1 MLRKLFKFHGGVKPQ
16 TNKAQSTTAPI
27 APVPLPDRLVIPLHQ
42 AVGGHPRPLVQPGDR
57 VLKGQR
63 IGGADGSLSSA
74 VHASTSG
81 IVATWHR
88 HSCPTPPASPP
99 CR

>member
-16 TNKAQSTTAPI
+16 TNKAPSTPAPI

-81 IVATWHR
+81 IVRDVAPEIGR
-88 HSCPTPPASPP
+88 AA
-99 CR
+99 CRERV